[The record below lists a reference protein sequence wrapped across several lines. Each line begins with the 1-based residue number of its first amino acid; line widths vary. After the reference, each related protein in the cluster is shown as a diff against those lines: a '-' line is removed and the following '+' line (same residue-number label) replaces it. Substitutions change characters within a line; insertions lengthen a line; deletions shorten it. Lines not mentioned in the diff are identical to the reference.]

1 LYFCYID
8 ISLIRKLLDTTLLQ
22 WSEGDKSL
30 YKPFLEKQ
38 GKDNVTVAEWK
49 EGECNGDWCG
59 EQYAKQREVTFNF
72 YKQTIGKT
80 LVDVKHTQQL
90 RRESDR
96 CIVQIKMAMS
106 GKLLVIYSQYIYQ
119 RMPNLLSFERIQRVS
134 IC

>member
-1 LYFCYID
+1 M
-8 ISLIRKLLDTTLLQ
+8 
-22 WSEGDKSL
+22 
-30 YKPFLEKQ
+30 
-38 GKDNVTVAEWK
+38 TVAEWK